1 LGVERIQD
9 KFYYS
14 LTTEHLTL
22 KNQHVQRMN
31 SPIGFWNARYA
42 KTRFVYGTKPNE
54 WLVSCLAKLESGS
67 LLLPAEGE
75 GRNAVYAS
83 KFGWKVDAIDFS
95 ESAKAKAL
103 QLAKAEKVSLF
114 SYEIG
119 DLSTFVFKREFYE
132 AVGLVYVHIPSEWRK
147 VFHQKIEQSLK
158 LGGRIILE
166 AFDKSQ
172 LGNNSGGP
180 KNIDQLYDLAEI
192 MQDFESIDWLH
203 SEHNGSHKLKE
214 GDGHNGNASI
224 IRLFGVKTD
233 A

>member
-1 LGVERIQD
+1 
-9 KFYYS
+9 
-14 LTTEHLTL
+14 
-22 KNQHVQRMN
+22 MN
-31 SPIGFWNARYA
+31 NPLDFWNARYA
-42 KTRFVYGTKPNE
+42 KARFVYGTKPNE
-54 WLVSCLAKLESGS
+54 WLASCIGHLESGS

-75 GRNAVYAS
+75 GRNAVYAT
-83 KFGWKVDAIDFS
+83 KLGWKVDSIDFS

-103 QLAKAEKVSLF
+103 LLAKAEKVSLH

-119 DLSTFVFKREFYE
+119 DLSNFVFKSEFYE

-147 VFHQKIEQSLK
+147 DFHQKIEKSLK
-158 LGGRIILE
+158 HGGRIILE

-180 KNIDQLYDLAEI
+180 KSLDQLYDLNEI
-192 MQDFESIDWLH
+192 MQDFGTIEWLH
-203 SEHNGSHKLKE
+203 SEHIGSHKLKE